1 MEPPVLLVTGG
12 SRGIG
17 AEIALRAATMG
28 WHICLTYRTEASA
41 AERVVARIVERG
53 GTATALECDV
63 SEENSIL
70 RTFGAIDEIGR
81 LQGLVAN
88 AGIVDTAVRVDALSA
103 ERVQQILLVNAF
115 GAIISCREAVRRM
128 STRYDGSG
136 GSIVLI
142 SSAAS
147 RLGAANQCV
156 DYAASKAAVDILG
169 IGLSQEVAAEG
180 IRVNVVRPGMIDT
193 DIHATSGWP
202 DRIAQQGPTN
212 PMGRAGT
219 VKEVAAATLWFLGE
233 ESSYC
238 TGSILDVAGGR

>member
-1 MEPPVLLVTGG
+1 MEPKLLLITGG

-17 AEIALRAATMG
+17 AEIATQAAASG
-28 WHICLTYRTEASA
+28 WQICLTYRTEASA
-41 AERVVARIVERG
+41 AERVVARISERG
-53 GTATALECDV
+53 GTAIAVKCDV
-63 SEENSIL
+63 SDEKSIL
-70 RTFGAIDEIGR
+70 RTYRVVDEVGR

-88 AGIVDTAVRVDALSA
+88 AGIVDTAVRVDALDA
-103 ERVQQILLVNAF
+103 ERVQRILLVNTF

-128 STRYDGSG
+128 STRHNGNG
-136 GSIVLI
+136 GSIVLM

-156 DYAASKAAVDILG
+156 DYAASKAGVDILG

-193 DIHATSGWP
+193 EIHASSGWP
-202 DRIAQQGPTN
+202 DRVSRQGPTN

-219 VKEVAAATLWFLGE
+219 VDEVAKATLWFLGE
-233 ESSYC
+233 DSPYC